1 MFHCRVKKKK
11 QEPKGRKGFGKKINL
26 KGRLKGNKKFKLK
39 IRLRKRSKNRKG
51 ERDFKKTST

>member
-26 KGRLKGNKKFKLK
+26 KRRLKGNKKIKLK
-39 IRLRKRSKNRKG
+39 I
-51 ERDFKKTST
+51 